1 MNRLLI
7 AGLVLPVLGLLS
19 FSLLSNEPLP
29 IGATIPGTN
38 ESLPIRAAIP
48 ATNDPL
54 PIGAPIPK
62 ATVRVKDVSGKELS
76 LQDAKQ
82 PGGLL
87 VMFTCNTCP
96 YVIRNQSR
104 TNEICKYAQSNKV
117 GVVLL
122 NANEGDRS
130 GGNSF
135 AEMQSYA
142 RSQGYQWTYAVDEK
156 SVLADA
162 FGASRTPECYLFDKN
177 GKLVYHGAIDD
188 SPGDAGQVKR
198 HHLKEAINE
207 MLQNK
212 EVTVKETRSVGC
224 SINRG

>member
-1 MNRLLI
+1 MNRILMK
-7 AGLVLPVLGLLS
+7 GLVLPALGFLS
-19 FSLLSNEPLP
+19 FSAMHTRRD
-29 IGATIPGTN
+29 ATGQ
-38 ESLPIRAAIP
+38 S
-48 ATNDPL
+48 L

-62 ATVRVKDVSGKELS
+62 ADVRVKDVSGKELN
-76 LQDAKQ
+76 LQEARQ
-82 PGGLL
+82 SNGLL

-122 NANEGDRS
+122 NANEGDRT

-142 RSQGYQWTYAVDEK
+142 RSQGYQWVYAVDEK

-162 FGASRTPECYLFDKN
+162 FGASRTPECYLFDKA

-198 HHLKEAINE
+198 HHLKAAIDE
-207 MLQNK
+207 TLQGK
-212 EVTVKETRSVGC
+212 EVSVKETRSVGC

>member
-19 FSLLSNEPLP
+19 FSPLP
-29 IGATIPGTN
+29 N

-62 ATVRVKDVSGKELS
+62 ATVRVKDISGKELS

>member
-19 FSLLSNEPLP
+19 FSILR
-29 IGATIPGTN
+29 N
-38 ESLPIRAAIP
+38 ESLPIGAAMPRA
-48 ATNDPL
+48 DV
-54 PIGAPIPK
+54 K
-62 ATVRVKDVSGKELS
+62 VKDVSGKELT
-76 LQDAKQ
+76 LQEAKQ
-82 PGGLL
+82 AGGLL

-117 GVVLL
+117 GVILL
-122 NANEGDRS
+122 NANEGDRT
-130 GGNSF
+130 GRNSF

-142 RSQGYQWTYAVDEK
+142 RSQDYQWTYAVDQN

-188 SPGDAGQVKR
+188 SPGDVNQVKR
-198 HHLKEAINE
+198 RHLKEAIDQ
-207 MLQNK
+207 MLQGK
-212 EVTVKETRSVGC
+212 EVSVKETRSVGC

>member
-1 MNRLLI
+1 MNRI
-7 AGLVLPVLGLLS
+7 FITVLVLPVLGLLS
-19 FSLLSNEPLP
+19 FSLL
-29 IGATIPGTN
+29 N
-38 ESLPIRAAIP
+38 ESLPIGAAIP
-48 ATNDPL
+48 
-54 PIGAPIPK
+54 K
-62 ATVRVKDVSGKELS
+62 ADVRVKDVSGKELN
-76 LQDAKQ
+76 LQEAKQ
-82 PGGLL
+82 TNGLL

-96 YVIRNQSR
+96 YVVRNQSR
-104 TNEICKYAQSNKV
+104 TNEICKYAQANKV

-142 RSQGYQWTYAVDEK
+142 KSQGYQWVYAVDDK

-162 FGASRTPECYLFDKN
+162 FGASRTPECYLFDKG

-198 HHLKEAINE
+198 PHLKAAIDE
-207 MLQNK
+207 TLQGK
-212 EVTVKETRSVGC
+212 EVSLKETRSVGC